1 MTINLKNLESV
12 ESFLVNFPKANL
24 QIVTKNRDINTIKS
38 LINLGYRNFGENKVQ
53 EAKKKFSL
61 INIWRIDLNLIG
73 PLQTNKVKDALML
86 FNTIQ
91 TIDREK
97 LVKEIVKVRS
107 KKPTKTEYFYIQ
119 INIGE
124 ESQKSGIPQNE
135 TKDFYKFCTDNSLN
149 IKGLMCIPPI
159 NNNPE
164 YYFKKMLILK
174 NDINSDLL
182 LSMGMSSDYELAL
195 KCDSNLIRIGSK
207 IFNWKN

>member
-53 EAKKKFSL
+53 EEKKKFSL
-61 INIWRIDLNLIG
+61 INISRIDLNLIG

-124 ESQKSGIPQNE
+124 ENQKSGIPQNE
-135 TKDFYKFCTDNSLN
+135 TKDFYKFCIDNSLN

-207 IFNWKN
+207 IFN

>member
-53 EAKKKFSL
+53 EAKKKVSL
-61 INIWRIDLNLIG
+61 INISRIDLNLIG

-124 ESQKSGIPQNE
+124 ENQKSGIPQNE
-135 TKDFYKFCTDNSLN
+135 TKDFYKFCIDNSLN

-207 IFNWKN
+207 IFN

>member
-1 MTINLKNLESV
+1 MTINLENLKNV

-24 QIVTKNRDINTIKS
+24 QIVTKNRDINTIKN

-53 EAKKKFSL
+53 EAKKKFSI
-61 INIWRIDLNLIG
+61 INNSSLDLNLIG

-97 LVKEIVKVRS
+97 LVNEIVKVRS
-107 KKPTKTEYFYIQ
+107 KNLTKTEYFYIQ

-124 ESQKSGIPQNE
+124 ENQKSGITQNE
-135 TKDFYKFCTDNSLN
+135 TKDFYKFCTDNNLQ

-159 NNNPE
+159 NNDPE
-164 YYFKKMLILK
+164 YYFNKMLILK
-174 NDINSDLL
+174 NDINSNLL

-207 IFNWKN
+207 IFN

>member
-24 QIVTKNRDINTIKS
+24 QIVTKNRDINIIKS

-61 INIWRIDLNLIG
+61 INISRIDLNLIG

-107 KKPTKTEYFYIQ
+107 KRPTKTEYFYIQ

-124 ESQKSGIPQNE
+124 ENQKSGIPQNE
-135 TKDFYKFCTDNSLN
+135 TKDFYKFCIDNSLN

-207 IFNWKN
+207 IFN

>member
-24 QIVTKNRDINTIKS
+24 QIVTKNRDINIIKS

-61 INIWRIDLNLIG
+61 INISRIDLNLIG

-124 ESQKSGIPQNE
+124 ENQKSGIPQNE
-135 TKDFYKFCTDNSLN
+135 TKDFYKFCIDNSLN
-149 IKGLMCIPPI
+149 IKGLM
-159 NNNPE
+159 
-164 YYFKKMLILK
+164 
-174 NDINSDLL
+174 SLL
-182 LSMGMSSDYELAL
+182 LLYKDILS
-195 KCDSNLIRIGSK
+195 I
-207 IFNWKN
+207 W

>member
-61 INIWRIDLNLIG
+61 INISRIDLNLIG

-107 KKPTKTEYFYIQ
+107 KRPTKTEYFYIQ

-124 ESQKSGIPQNE
+124 ENQKSGIPQNE
-135 TKDFYKFCTDNSLN
+135 TKDFYKFCIDNSLN

-207 IFNWKN
+207 IFN

>member
-1 MTINLKNLESV
+1 MTINLKNLKSV

-53 EAKKKFSL
+53 EAKKKFSIIDISSL
-61 INIWRIDLNLIG
+61 DLNLIG

-107 KKPTKTEYFYIQ
+107 KKLIKTEYFYIQ

-124 ESQKSGIPQNE
+124 ENQKSGIPLNE
-135 TKDFYKFCTDNSLN
+135 TKDFYKFCIDNNLQ

-174 NDINSDLL
+174 NDINSNLL

-195 KCDSNLIRIGSK
+195 ECDSNLIRIGSK
-207 IFNWKN
+207 IFN

>member
-1 MTINLKNLESV
+1 
-12 ESFLVNFPKANL
+12 
-24 QIVTKNRDINTIKS
+24 
-38 LINLGYRNFGENKVQ
+38 
-53 EAKKKFSL
+53 
-61 INIWRIDLNLIG
+61 
-73 PLQTNKVKDALML
+73 ML

-124 ESQKSGIPQNE
+124 ENQKSGIPQNE
-135 TKDFYKFCTDNSLN
+135 TKDFYKFCIDNSLN

-207 IFNWKN
+207 IFN

>member
-61 INIWRIDLNLIG
+61 INISRIDLNLIG

-119 INIGE
+119 IYIGE

-135 TKDFYKFCTDNSLN
+135 TKDFYKFCIDNSLN

-207 IFNWKN
+207 IFN

>member
-61 INIWRIDLNLIG
+61 INISRIDLNLIG

-124 ESQKSGIPQNE
+124 ENQKSGIPQNE
-135 TKDFYKFCTDNSLN
+135 TKDFYKFCIDNSLN

-207 IFNWKN
+207 IFN

>member
-1 MTINLKNLESV
+1 LTINLKNLESV

-61 INIWRIDLNLIG
+61 INISRIDLNLIG

-107 KKPTKTEYFYIQ
+107 KRPTKTEYFYIQ

-124 ESQKSGIPQNE
+124 ENQKSGIPQNE
-135 TKDFYKFCTDNSLN
+135 TKDFYKFCIDNSLN

-207 IFNWKN
+207 IFN

>member
-61 INIWRIDLNLIG
+61 INISRIDLNLIG

-107 KKPTKTEYFYIQ
+107 KKLIKTEYFYIQ

-124 ESQKSGIPQNE
+124 ENQKSGIPQNE
-135 TKDFYKFCTDNSLN
+135 TKDFYKFCIDNSLN

-207 IFNWKN
+207 IFN

>member
-61 INIWRIDLNLIG
+61 INISRIDLNLIG

-124 ESQKSGIPQNE
+124 ENQKSGIPQDE
-135 TKDFYKFCTDNSLN
+135 TKDFYKFCIYNSLN

-207 IFNWKN
+207 IFN

>member
-53 EAKKKFSL
+53 EAKKKFSIIDISSL
-61 INIWRIDLNLIG
+61 DLNLIG

-107 KKPTKTEYFYIQ
+107 KKLIKTEYFYIQ

-124 ESQKSGIPQNE
+124 ENQKSGIPLNE
-135 TKDFYKFCTDNSLN
+135 TKDFYKFCIDNNLQ

-174 NDINSDLL
+174 NDINSNLL

-195 KCDSNLIRIGSK
+195 EYDSNLIRIGSK
-207 IFNWKN
+207 IFN

>member
-1 MTINLKNLESV
+1 LTINLKNLESV

-61 INIWRIDLNLIG
+61 INISRIDLNLIG

-124 ESQKSGIPQNE
+124 ENQKSGIPQNE
-135 TKDFYKFCTDNSLN
+135 TKDFYKFCIDNSLN

-207 IFNWKN
+207 IFN

>member
-61 INIWRIDLNLIG
+61 INISRIDLNLIG

-124 ESQKSGIPQNE
+124 ENQKSGIPQNE

-207 IFNWKN
+207 IFN

>member
-24 QIVTKNRDINTIKS
+24 QIVTKIRDINTIKS

-61 INIWRIDLNLIG
+61 INISRIDLNLIG

-124 ESQKSGIPQNE
+124 ENQKSGIPQNE
-135 TKDFYKFCTDNSLN
+135 TKDFYKFCIDNSLN

-207 IFNWKN
+207 IFN

>member
-53 EAKKKFSL
+53 EAKKKFSIIDISSL
-61 INIWRIDLNLIG
+61 DLNLIG

-107 KKPTKTEYFYIQ
+107 KKLIKTEYFYIQ

-124 ESQKSGIPQNE
+124 ENQKSGIPLNE
-135 TKDFYKFCTDNSLN
+135 TKDFYKFCINNNLQ

-174 NDINSDLL
+174 NDINSNLL

-195 KCDSNLIRIGSK
+195 ECDSNLIRIGSK
-207 IFNWKN
+207 IFN

>member
-61 INIWRIDLNLIG
+61 INISRIDLNLIG

-124 ESQKSGIPQNE
+124 ENQKSGIPQNE
-135 TKDFYKFCTDNSLN
+135 TKDFYKFCIDNSLN

-164 YYFKKMLILK
+164 YFFKKMLILK
-174 NDINSDLL
+174 NDFNSDLL

-195 KCDSNLIRIGSK
+195 
-207 IFNWKN
+207 